1 MPQSEHQSRDRIRVR
16 FYESPVRDP
25 MSSPPRGERRRS
37 YERTSRPSNSNEAR
51 QENRTNSY
59 PAPPINGQRNDQF
72 NYSYDP
78 AYNHPNPFTPNPGGY
93 NPNGYD
99 PRFQYHSTNV
109 FLPPP
114 YTNTFPQVPPF
125 APTPPNPLASRYYQ
139 GHFPYPDHAP
149 HIPSP
154 QFDGSPIY
162 PTAPRNGYY
171 APEYQDIASSAGT
184 VGSRSTSSTSSME
197 REMKRFKKSLRKVTR
212 QMNSVR
218 RHEDMKREVTRQI
231 SEQRRW

>member
-1 MPQSEHQSRDRIRVR
+1 MPQSEHQSRGRIRVR

-25 MSSPPRGERRRS
+25 MSSPRGERRRS
-37 YERTSRPSNSNEAR
+37 HERTSRPSNSNEAR

-109 FLPPP
+109 FLQPP
-114 YTNTFPQVPPF
+114 YTNTFPQVVPPF
-125 APTPPNPLASRYYQ
+125 APTPPNPFTPRYYQ
-139 GHFPYPDHAP
+139 GHFPYPDHTP
-149 HIPSP
+149 HMPSP
-154 QFDGSPIY
+154 QVDGSPIY
-162 PTAPRNGYY
+162 PTTPRNGYGY
-171 APEYQDIASSAGT
+171 AAEYQDIASSAGT
-184 VGSRSTSSTSSME
+184 VGSRSSSTSSLE
-197 REMKRFKKSLRKVTR
+197 KDLKRVKRGLRRARHDINSARR
-212 QMNSVR
+212 QEEVR
-218 RHEDMKREVTRQI
+218 REIARQL